1 MSVQTWPGSVP
12 SPRAGLLWAEPI
24 VVKLSPLRAQT
35 QGPAPT
41 KEMLLGV
48 GSSTGDK
55 YLLFSLVK
63 VQSPGKR
70 ALLPAPP
77 FLFFTLQEG
86 QEVFQD
92 GGRDEDR
99 GAKAV
104 VC

>member
-1 MSVQTWPGSVP
+1 M
-12 SPRAGLLWAEPI
+12 GLLGAEPI
-24 VVKLSPLRAQT
+24 VVKLSPLQART

-41 KEMLLGV
+41 NEMHLGV

-55 YLLFSLVK
+55 YLVFSLVK

-70 ALLPAPP
+70 ALPPAPP

-86 QEVFQD
+86 QEVFRN